1 MDTNS
6 ENTQTQTPDCHYSP
20 IRRPHETA
28 MVTGTAAG
36 LAEYLSI
43 DPTIVRVGFVALTLL
58 GGLGVPLYLASWLLI
73 PEQGTDVSIANDL
86 FDRTRYHG
94 PHAPYGAPQ
103 GAPHGA

>member
-6 ENTQTQTPDCHYSP
+6 ENTQTPDFHHVAM
-20 IRRPHETA
+20 RRPHETG
-28 MVTGTAAG
+28 MLTGTAAG

-73 PEQGTDVSIANDL
+73 PEEGTDVSIANDL
-86 FDRTRYHG
+86 IDRSRYHG
-94 PHAPYGAPQ
+94 PHAPHGV
-103 GAPHGA
+103 PHGA